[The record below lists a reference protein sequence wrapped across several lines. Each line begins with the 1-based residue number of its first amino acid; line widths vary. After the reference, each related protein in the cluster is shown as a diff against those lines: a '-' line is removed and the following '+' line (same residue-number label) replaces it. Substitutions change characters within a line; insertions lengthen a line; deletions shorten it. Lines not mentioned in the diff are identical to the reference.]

1 MYASSASDR
10 CLGIVNRPSDPRRK
24 RRNLFLIE
32 ACCSFPNAKEAGMT
46 PTGKSETAWDRWRNA
61 TRRYERNTRSVKQTS
76 HGLIAR
82 SICIHGISDF
92 ISRES
97 SSVSHLS
104 PFLMYLHRYSSPPL
118 NERLI
123 PCLSVCP
130 FRYVS
135 SLWLP
140 REIACRLARSPVP
153 SLHRISIS
161 VFHSIARHISALSTP
176 RGPHSSSLYVVDFPL
191 PLPASILSPI
201 ILPLSRSVHEKK
213 NGEKRPW
220 LGMESL
226 AAHLSTR
233 LIPPFFT
240 GIIGCTARAVNLPRR
255 TVLGANATG

>member
-123 PCLSVCP
+123 PLACLSVL
-130 FRYVS
+130 FVTFLLSGFLGR
-135 SLWLP
+135 SLAGLP
-140 REIACRLARSPVP
+140 ARPY
-153 SLHRISIS
+153 R
-161 VFHSIARHISALSTP
+161 HSIASASLFST
-176 RGPHSSSLYVVDFPL
+176 
-191 PLPASILSPI
+191 LSPVTS
-201 ILPLSRSVHEKK
+201 PLSRRRADPILPRCMLWTFLS
-213 NGEKRPW
+213 PCP
-220 LGMESL
+220 
-226 AAHLSTR
+226 HLSSPLLSSRSPALCTR
-233 LIPPFFT
+233 KRMEKNDRGLGWKVSPPISPH
-240 GIIGCTARAVNLPRR
+240 G
-255 TVLGANATG
+255 